1 MTSGWHLKM
10 KVCHWEAGVWVGRF
24 WRGCLGV
31 EEALAYMCNI
41 YIYLYIDKYFIIY
54 LYIITVYMYL

>member
-41 YIYLYIDKYFIIY
+41 YIYIFIFIY
-54 LYIITVYMYL
+54 R